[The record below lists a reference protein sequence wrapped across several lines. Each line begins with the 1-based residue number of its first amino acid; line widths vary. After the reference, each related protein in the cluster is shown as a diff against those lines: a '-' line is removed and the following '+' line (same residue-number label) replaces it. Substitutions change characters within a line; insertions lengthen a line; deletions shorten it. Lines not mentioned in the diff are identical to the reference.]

1 MFISEYWFALFPLL
15 GKEQE
20 GDEYSGDGSAE
31 VALPADIG
39 GEGVKDI
46 ADNRVEGIEHIKK
59 LPSGKDAVD
68 EVGCHQAPDGAAG
81 TGMEAVT
88 AHKVDEQGG
97 TDHGNQIDSQILP
110 SADAVFEYEAVGQQ
124 GIHVTD
130 EVREAQV
137 QEAAQDDPAILSVL
151 EGALVHTEV
160 PEYVRF
166 SSGQLVDACN
176 SIQDYQDQ
184 GDPGKPDSVSQDP
197 DACLL
202 FLWGTVNEITGILP
216 AVGANL
222 GTLLQRHAAF
232 LTSDDY

>member
-1 MFISEYWFALFPLL
+1 
-15 GKEQE
+15 
-20 GDEYSGDGSAE
+20 
-31 VALPADIG
+31 
-39 GEGVKDI
+39 
-46 ADNRVEGIEHIKK
+46 
-59 LPSGKDAVD
+59 
-68 EVGCHQAPDGAAG
+68 
-81 TGMEAVT
+81 MEAVT

-130 EVREAQV
+130 EVRETQV